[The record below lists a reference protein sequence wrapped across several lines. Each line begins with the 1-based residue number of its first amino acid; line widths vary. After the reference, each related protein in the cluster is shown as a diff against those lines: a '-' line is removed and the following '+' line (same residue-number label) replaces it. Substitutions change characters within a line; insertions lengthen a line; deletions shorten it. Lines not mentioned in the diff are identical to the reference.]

1 MFAGG
6 ILFFVRMR
14 TKNNQ
19 SRLSALIRGQPSGRR
34 QRDAAQA
41 KLYQAAGAAV
51 DKSIK

>member
-6 ILFFVRMR
+6 ILFFVRVR

-19 SRLSALIRGQPSGRR
+19 SRLSALIRGQLSGQC

-41 KLYQAAGAAV
+41 KLYQAAGAAA
-51 DKSIK
+51 DKSIQ